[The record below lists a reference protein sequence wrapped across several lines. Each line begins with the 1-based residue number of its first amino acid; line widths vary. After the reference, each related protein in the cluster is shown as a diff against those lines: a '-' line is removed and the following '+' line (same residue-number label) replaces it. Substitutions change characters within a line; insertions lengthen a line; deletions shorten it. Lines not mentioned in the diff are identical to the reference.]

1 VDILISIRTAHG
13 CTKTNL
19 HPHHRECLEQD
30 VFGAIMYINMYLACR
45 RTTSWRCTRRAVELV
60 LRRSS
65 RTGLATIQSD
75 WSCDD
80 PVGLVL
86 RRSSRTGRATIQSDW
101 SCDDPVGLVVRR
113 FSRTGPATIQ
123 SDWSCD
129 DPVGLVLRQS
139 SRTGPATIQS
149 D

>member
-1 VDILISIRTAHG
+1 MS
-13 CTKTNL
+13 
-19 HPHHRECLEQD
+19 
-30 VFGAIMYINMYLACR
+30 GARCFWCNHVYKYMYLACR

-101 SCDDPVGLVVRR
+101 SCDDPVGLVLRR
-113 FSRTGPATIQ
+113 SSRTSPATIQ

-129 DPVGLVLRQS
+129 DPVGLVLRR
-139 SRTGPATIQS
+139 SRSCSRYFAGPAKTRDLQQTT
-149 D
+149 